1 MMMAKYS
8 IYLPIVDYIL
18 FVKHNMDSV
27 FPDAVCFLGLARFLY
42 LLPIMSL
49 IRVRICSGSNFA
61 EMTACFPGSFCVCK
75 IIEWFSSLVSQ
86 WK

>member
-49 IRVRICSGSNFA
+49 ICVRICS
-61 EMTACFPGSFCVCK
+61 
-75 IIEWFSSLVSQ
+75 
-86 WK
+86 